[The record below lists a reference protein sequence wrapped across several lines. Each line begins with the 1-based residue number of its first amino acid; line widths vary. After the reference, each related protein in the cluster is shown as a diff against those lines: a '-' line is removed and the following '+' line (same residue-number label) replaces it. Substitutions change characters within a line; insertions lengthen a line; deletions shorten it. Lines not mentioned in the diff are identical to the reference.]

1 MRRIWLW
8 ILTFVRMTGGGGGA
22 LAMPLVILTEVRIQ
36 GYGVRRVWLWA
47 LTFVRVTGWAG
58 ERGGL
63 GERD

>member
-1 MRRIWLW
+1 
-8 ILTFVRMTGGGGGA
+8 
-22 LAMPLVILTEVRIQ
+22 MPLVILTQVRIQ